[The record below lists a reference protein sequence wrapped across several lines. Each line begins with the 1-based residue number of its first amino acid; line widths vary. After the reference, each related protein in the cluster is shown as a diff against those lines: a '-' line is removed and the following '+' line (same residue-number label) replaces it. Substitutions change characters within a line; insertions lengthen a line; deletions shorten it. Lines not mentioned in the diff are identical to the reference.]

1 MRVLK
6 FSQVIRGAL
15 PRGGKKPFDSLMRKL
30 SANFK
35 RRGAFCRLTS
45 NDSGHFDWP
54 KEHGVYVVCKRS
66 GGRAVYVG
74 IAGRLKNSGRFDKKS
89 ESGLNKRVYRTT
101 PYRFLSRKGR
111 FQYNPTTSSSKKK
124 KGLSMKTYRSSVSL
138 KSLVV
143 DCFTFG
149 ARDRIAPAALEA
161 LLLQMHIE
169 QHGRLPL
176 ANRQF

>member
-15 PRGGKKPFDSLMRKL
+15 PRGGKTPFDSLVRKL

-35 RRGAFCRLTS
+35 RRGAFFRLTA

-54 KEHGVYVVCKRS
+54 KEHGVYVVRRRS

-74 IAGRLKNSGRFDKKS
+74 IAGRLKNSGRFEKKS
-89 ESGLNKRVYRTT
+89 ESGLNKRAYRTT
-101 PYRFLSRKGR
+101 PYRFCSSTER
-111 FQYNPTTSSSKKK
+111 FQYNPIFSSSKKK
-124 KGLSMKTYRSSVSL
+124 GVSIKTYRSSVSL

-149 ARDRIAPAALEA
+149 ARDRIAPAALES
-161 LLLQMHIE
+161 LLLQVHIE

>member
-1 MRVLK
+1 
-6 FSQVIRGAL
+6 
-15 PRGGKKPFDSLMRKL
+15 MRKL

-35 RRGAFCRLTS
+35 RREAFFKLTA

-54 KEHGVYVVCKRS
+54 KEHGVLFVRKRS

-74 IAGRLKNSGRFDKKS
+74 TAGRFKNSGRFDKKS
-89 ESGLNKRVYRTT
+89 KSGLNKRVYRTT
-101 PYRFLSRKGR
+101 PYCFLSGKGR
-111 FQYNPTTSSSKKK
+111 FQYNPKPSSSKK
-124 KGLSMKTYRSSVSL
+124 KGLSMKTWRSSVSV

-149 ARDRIAPAALEA
+149 VRDRIAPASLEA

-169 QHGRLPL
+169 QHGRLRIGNFEVRTKADSAMIHP
-176 ANRQF
+176 

>member
-1 MRVLK
+1 MRALK
-6 FSQVIRGAL
+6 FSQVLRDAL
-15 PRGGKKPFDSLMRKL
+15 PRSSKKPFDSLIKKL

-35 RRGAFCRLTS
+35 RRGAFFKLTS
-45 NDSGHFDWP
+45 DDSGYFDWP
-54 KEHGVYVVCKRS
+54 KEHGVYVVRKRS

-74 IAGRLKNSGRFDKKS
+74 IAGRLKNSGRLEKKS
-89 ESGLNKRVYRTT
+89 ESGLNKRVYRTM
-101 PYRFLSRKGR
+101 PYRFLSCKGR
-111 FQYNPTTSSSKKK
+111 FQYNPIPSSPKSKGGASI
-124 KGLSMKTYRSSVSL
+124 KGYRSSL
-138 KSLVV
+138 NLEGLVV

>member
-1 MRVLK
+1 ME
-6 FSQVIRGAL
+6 
-15 PRGGKKPFDSLMRKL
+15 KL
-30 SANFK
+30 TANFK
-35 RRGAFCRLTS
+35 AREAFFRLTAK
-45 NDSGHFDWP
+45 DSGHFDWP
-54 KEHGVYVVCKRS
+54 KEHSVYVVRKRS

-74 IAGRLKNSGRFDKKS
+74 TAGRLKNSGRFDKKS
-89 ESGLNKRVYRTT
+89 KSGLNKRVCRTT
-101 PYRFLSRKGR
+101 PYCFLSGKGR
-111 FQYNPTTSSSKKK
+111 FQYNPKPSSSKKK
-124 KGLSMKTYRSSVSL
+124 KGLSMKTWRSSVSV

-149 ARDRIAPAALEA
+149 ARDRIAPASLEA